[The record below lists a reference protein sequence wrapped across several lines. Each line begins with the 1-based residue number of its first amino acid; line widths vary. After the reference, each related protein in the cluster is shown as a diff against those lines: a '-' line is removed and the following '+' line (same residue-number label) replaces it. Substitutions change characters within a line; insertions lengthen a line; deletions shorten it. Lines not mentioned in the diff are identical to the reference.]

1 MPDQNMWK
9 YRGQERPSFA
19 IQPGPGQESVWDYP
33 RPPAYVDD
41 PRPVRIEAD
50 GALLAQA
57 KHAIRALETGS
68 PPAFYLPP
76 SAFDQSLLRPSSRKT
91 YCEWKG
97 EAQYFDV
104 ITPARTIEAAVW
116 CYPEPKPGAERS
128 LVGIPVI
135 RSSLNALWAMR
146 PCRRRPEPITAVGSP
161 PSWSAPGKASP
172 APGTGDVKP
181 VIHPMHLCVDAD
193 QRMRPR

>member
-116 CYPEPKPGAERS
+116 CYPEPKPGAEKIAGWYS
-128 LVGIPVI
+128 CYPEQLECFVGDEAVQAQAGTYYGGWVTAELVGP
-135 RSSLNALWAMR
+135 WKG
-146 PCRRRPEPITAVGSP
+146 E
-161 PSWSAPGKASP
+161 
-172 APGTGDVKP
+172 PGTG
-181 VIHPMHLCVDAD
+181 HW
-193 QRMRPR
+193 